1 MSREKSDL
9 LRISDQF
16 AIDGKAENVESHGN
30 GHINDT
36 YLLTC
41 RLETEATRR
50 YILQRMN
57 HEVFKDP
64 KGLMENV
71 TGVTAF
77 LRKKIVENGGDH
89 ECDPAQG
96 WRFLLAG
103 RGRYILADV

>member
-41 RLETEATRR
+41 RLETEFLKFFRR
-50 YILQRMN
+50 STVLW
-57 HEVFKDP
+57 KL
-64 KGLMENV
+64 G
-71 TGVTAF
+71 
-77 LRKKIVENGGDH
+77 IVS
-89 ECDPAQG
+89 C
-96 WRFLLAG
+96 RLSAG
-103 RGRYILADV
+103 YSSSSF